1 MLKLINE
8 NDNKIFAIGCVGL
21 FIFSMMFPALPH
33 IAIMIFLLLFAVLTV
48 FQKNEMYRDWLFYL
62 VFISSFGIALIDWH
76 ASVPDN
82 LKLIIVWPL
91 SFIFGKY
98 IVGNDGV
105 KDERRTSIAAA
116 TMAIGLCTQGFIN
129 YANHNDGLEASVS
142 WDGWNEIWTGNL
154 MSRTVYSYDFILIA
168 GALFLVFLIYK
179 TNRILA
185 SAILGLNIITFVLE
199 VVFAKGR
206 LQFCMQVALTFLM
219 LVIITIKNRNK
230 LSDKTKKTIRIAF
243 VVIIIFMI
251 ILFALVSLN
260 VFGLKTMYANSF
272 LSRDGGILRN
282 VRFRSIAEGLVLT
295 IQQPL
300 GGWNTPSLG
309 IAHNVF
315 LLFAKEY
322 DIIIFALLIAFEVL
336 SIIKGLVLISKQ
348 NTSYVEYYLFAMLM
362 GFLLYFNIETCPW
375 RYRYYWV
382 CLFVVSGM
390 ISQKLSNKKL
400 KEN

>member
-1 MLKLINE
+1 
-8 NDNKIFAIGCVGL
+8 
-21 FIFSMMFPALPH
+21 
-33 IAIMIFLLLFAVLTV
+33 
-48 FQKNEMYRDWLFYL
+48 
-62 VFISSFGIALIDWH
+62 
-76 ASVPDN
+76 
-82 LKLIIVWPL
+82 
-91 SFIFGKY
+91 
-98 IVGNDGV
+98 
-105 KDERRTSIAAA
+105 
-116 TMAIGLCTQGFIN
+116 
-129 YANHNDGLEASVS
+129 
-142 WDGWNEIWTGNL
+142 
-154 MSRTVYSYDFILIA
+154 
-168 GALFLVFLIYK
+168 
-179 TNRILA
+179 
-185 SAILGLNIITFVLE
+185 
-199 VVFAKGR
+199 
-206 LQFCMQVALTFLM
+206 
-219 LVIITIKNRNK
+219 
-230 LSDKTKKTIRIAF
+230 
-243 VVIIIFMI
+243 MI